1 MITSVAGR
9 KASFAEKIL
18 PPFLGVSAIRDQK
31 GPGVSREGEN
41 LLISTAAACRPFISG
56 FSLGDQLA
64 QQIAAILRD
73 RHHTAFVALV
83 SGAGAGYTEMR
94 RMCGGQATWTEPTTG
109 P

>member
-41 LLISTAAACRPFISG
+41 LLISAAAACRPSISR

-64 QQIAAILRD
+64 QLEFGCRVEAGQQLVVDGNRLCAAVV
-73 RHHTAFVALV
+73 VAVIFRWLFHPM
-83 SGAGAGYTEMR
+83 S
-94 RMCGGQATWTEPTTG
+94 TTSTC
-109 P
+109 